1 MAYKRGDKEAAVA
14 LLRANGFSVGK
25 TAKALR
31 ERGLSVC
38 RQTLYAWRSD
48 ALAPALP
55 AEPVAAAAEPL
66 QPPLL
71 MPQEGADEEGADK
84 IRQAGKEALHNAV
97 RLANRRILEE
107 DISNKELSSLLSVL
121 NAITSRA
128 DDGESP
134 QGHTD
139 VMSLILNQFNGNG

>member
-1 MAYKRGDKEAAVA
+1 MAYKREDKEAAVA

-31 ERGLSVC
+31 ERGLGVC

-48 ALAPALP
+48 ALAPALAP
-55 AEPVAAAAEPL
+55 ALPAAAEPL

-71 MPQEGADEEGADK
+71 LPQEVADEEGADK

-107 DISNKELSSLLSVL
+107 GISNKELSSLLSVL

-128 DDGESP
+128 DDDESP
-134 QGHTD
+134 QGHAD
-139 VMSLILNQFNGNG
+139 VMSLIVNQFNG